1 MPDPQDRS
9 AKPGEAA
16 SDPEASARGRLSRLA
31 RRLMDR
37 DLSEDAR
44 DLVGAVLET
53 SNQAKS
59 ELVRMTAR
67 EIRGYLEELK
77 LKEDLMSLVSSH
89 SLEIHLSF
97 SLKPLE
103 GARDPKG
110 NPP

>member
-1 MPDPQDRS
+1 MPDPVDRS
-9 AKPGEAA
+9 TKSGEGPGDTEG
-16 SDPEASARGRLSRLA
+16 RGRLSRFA
-31 RRLMDR
+31 RRLMER

-89 SLEIHLSF
+89 SLEIHLSL

-103 GARDPKG
+103 GRDTTKT
-110 NPP
+110 